1 MNRPYPLICLGILIG
16 LTFANITFSAFQL
29 TSQFVKNEDHTG
41 LVDPPVDRPVP
52 RLDRPVP
59 RQIIPR
65 GTNETKE
72 LKNSAKR
79 KGTNRAAMCCVAK
92 DEEAYIDEWVDY
104 HHALGFDSI
113 QIYDN
118 SDGFE
123 LKQWGEEKGHH
134 VTVTH
139 YPGIAKQSNA
149 YLDCARRLAEGG
161 NHTWA
166 AFFDVDEFLI
176 LKKHAH
182 VEDFLLEKCSSGT
195 LTVNWLMFSGS
206 DRTLY
211 SPAPVTKRFMH
222 REENTNIH
230 IKSIVRLRDMN
241 FKGKPTPHH
250 PRLINPADQKDTNGK
265 RVTGSFNRDGPTDVA
280 VLHHYHSKS
289 LKEYDAKV
297 SRGRATKNPPRDRVS
312 PPSNTFFDDAAWKA
326 MKKYVPEYATFDA
339 LSSLSSRVNEQ
350 TVDQITSPIQE
361 AVDFVD

>member
-1 MNRPYPLICLGILIG
+1 
-16 LTFANITFSAFQL
+16 L
-29 TSQFVKNEDHTG
+29 TSQFVENEDHTG
-41 LVDPPVDRPVP
+41 L
-52 RLDRPVP
+52 LD
-59 RQIIPR
+59 IIPR
-65 GTNETKE
+65 GTDEPEK

-92 DEEAYIDEWVDY
+92 DEEPYIDEWVDY

-123 LKQWGEEKGHH
+123 LKQWGEQKGHH

-139 YPGIAKQSNA
+139 YPGIAKQMKG

-176 LKKHAH
+176 LKKHEH

-206 DRTLY
+206 DKTLY

-222 REENTNIH
+222 REENTNQH

-241 FKGKPTPHH
+241 FKVEPNPHYPH
-250 PRLINPADQKDTNGK
+250 LLNTSDQKDTNGK
-265 RVTGSFNRDGPTDVA
+265 RFTGPFNPDGPTDVA
-280 VLHHYHSKS
+280 VLHHYESKS
-289 LKEYDAKV
+289 RKEYAAKI
-297 SRGRATKNPPRDRVS
+297 SRGRADVKEPKAQVIAPIY
-312 PPSNTFFDDAAWKA
+312 TFFDDAAWKA
-326 MKKYVPEYATFDA
+326 MKKYVPEYAAFDA
-339 LSSLSSRVNEQ
+339 LSSLEVQPYEQ
-350 TVDQITSPIQE
+350 QG
-361 AVDFVD
+361 